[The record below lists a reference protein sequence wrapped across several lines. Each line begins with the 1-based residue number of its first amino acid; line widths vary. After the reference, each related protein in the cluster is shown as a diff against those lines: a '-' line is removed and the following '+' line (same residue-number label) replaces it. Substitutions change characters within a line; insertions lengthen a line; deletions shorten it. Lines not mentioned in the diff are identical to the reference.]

1 VVEAGAARRKEMQK
15 VVVKAARGVA
25 LFYTSCQVP
34 GRSVAMGD
42 AKPGAGR
49 ACLHGATHM
58 YSDSHYN
65 GYYNC
70 SRAQV
75 QADYIRLARRVFTR
89 RLGHACDARTLSPH
103 PYSVH
108 IAQKLGAVWLS
119 DSSWLKGLPSALQE
133 GVQRIC
139 WTGRLTS

>member
-42 AKPGAGR
+42 AKPGAER

-70 SRAQV
+70 SRAQGN
-75 QADYIRLARRVFTR
+75 RLPHDGLHTSRT
-89 RLGHACDARTLSPH
+89 ACIYAKAGPH
-103 PYSVH
+103 V
-108 IAQKLGAVWLS
+108 
-119 DSSWLKGLPSALQE
+119 
-133 GVQRIC
+133 
-139 WTGRLTS
+139 